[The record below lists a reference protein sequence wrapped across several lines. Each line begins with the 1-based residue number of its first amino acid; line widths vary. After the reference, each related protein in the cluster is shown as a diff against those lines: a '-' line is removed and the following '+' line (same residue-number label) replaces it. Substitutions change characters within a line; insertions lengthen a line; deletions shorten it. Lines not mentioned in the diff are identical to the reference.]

1 MTGNTLY
8 EHASDPRVYLTRA
21 GHTYGPYSLDKLFR
35 YLEEGRAS
43 TRDLAWTTGQ
53 DGWIPLQE
61 LLGTSAG
68 DAEPKQPWLAEAL
81 ERIDRGE
88 EEDAGQ
94 IIKWECDHCGLNPL
108 EVDAKRMYLVD
119 DAGARRLCLHPLEYA
134 TVEKH
139 LGPDVPDQV
148 LRERTGYLEDHF
160 CPHCHQMQAIDPDKD
175 SLSCS
180 KCSKGSLRRG
190 IEFAGETCPRCRQ
203 GTIVG
208 HPPDA
213 GLLDS
218 LCAIAEE
225 NRTGNS

>member
-1 MTGNTLY
+1 M
-8 EHASDPRVYLTRA
+8 SDLILNCA
-21 GHTYGPYSLDKLFR
+21 
-35 YLEEGRAS
+35 
-43 TRDLAWTTGQ
+43 
-53 DGWIPLQE
+53 
-61 LLGTSAG
+61 
-68 DAEPKQPWLAEAL
+68 
-81 ERIDRGE
+81 
-88 EEDAGQ
+88 
-94 IIKWECDHCGLNPL
+94 CDHCGLIPVEAN
-108 EVDAKRMYLVD
+108 ARRMYVVD
-119 DAGARRLCLHPLEYA
+119 DAGDRRICPHPLEYA

-139 LGPDVPDQV
+139 LGANVSDQI
-148 LRERTGYLEDHF
+148 LRERTGHLEEYF
-160 CPHCHQMQAIDPDKD
+160 CSNCFHAVAIDPDRD